1 MHRERLNGITNIT
14 WLLPKITYWM
24 AIYTLVFV
32 CLGRLKKEHFNFSIQ
47 AMEDFGKLDRNLLG
61 DHYCISEILIDSLMI
76 LELHVHCA

>member
-1 MHRERLNGITNIT
+1 MHRERLKGITNIT
-14 WLLPKITYWM
+14 WLLHEITYWM

-32 CLGRLKKEHFNFSIQ
+32 SLGRLKKEHLSFSIQ

-61 DHYCISEILIDSLMI
+61 DYYCISKILIGSLMI